1 MYVQLPLLIS
11 YCRGLLFPDY
21 KNALYSAYLTIYH
34 HRFSIIQASPA
45 NVSRILT
52 PDFLFDREA
61 YRAYSK
67 VYLPITYVRS
77 YAVQFACLAALVTHT
92 ACWRGPDIWRQSKR
106 SSVEGRS
113 SGKAKN
119 YDADPGMLQSST
131 DGPASTYDGNNL
143 SSHRDFVP
151 SHTRGD
157 VHNRL
162 MRRYEDAPIAWYLL
176 TFIVM
181 LVIGKF
187 VISYYP

>member
-1 MYVQLPLLIS
+1 VDHCTTHVYFQLPLPIS
-11 YCRGLLFPDY
+11 CCRGLLFPDY
-21 KNALYSAYLTIYH
+21 KNALYSAYMPILSS
-34 HRFSIIQASPA
+34 SIFDNTGEPY

-67 VYLPITYVRS
+67 VYLPITY

-113 SGKAKN
+113 SGKAKY

-162 MRRYEDAPIAWYLL
+162 MRRYETPR
-176 TFIVM
+176 
-181 LVIGKF
+181 
-187 VISYYP
+187 